1 MSKPKLAPEGAQ
13 RFDARTKLDSRH
25 VGSQPKASVLPELSI
40 SKMNLS
46 AFRFKIFACGTS
58 SYQNSHVGLLR
69 HDNSTLFLHFF
80 SLPAQLSSFVFNGT
94 ATGIDLERARLT
106 DHFGEMPCSLPC
118 STCHLLRLQVGFYL
132 RSNPLKPATSGCSA
146 RPRFSRPPFHPVRP
160 DFPGTVGSHGFL
172 HRAAFPFVIE
182 A

>member
-1 MSKPKLAPEGAQ
+1 MTPGTLA
-13 RFDARTKLDSRH
+13 RSLRRL
-25 VGSQPKASVLPELSI
+25 VLPELSA
-40 SKMNLS
+40 SMMNLS
-46 AFRFKIFACGTS
+46 LLWFKIFACGAS
-58 SYQNSHVGLLR
+58 GYQNSHVGLLR
-69 HDNSTLFLHFF
+69 CGRSTLSLHFF
-80 SLPAQLSSFVFNGT
+80 ALFAQPLWYVFKGV
-94 ATGIDLERARLT
+94 ATGIDLERARLA
-106 DHFGEMPCSLPC
+106 DNFGEMPCSLPC

-132 RSNPLKPATSGCSA
+132 RSNPLKPATSVCSA